1 MHTLYKLDSI
11 VLSALE
17 IVLETAT
24 FIVGYHLTY

>member
-17 IVLETAT
+17 IGLETAT
-24 FIVGYHLTY
+24 FVVEYHLTY